1 MYHYWQN
8 SDFLPLYH
16 IGHPINSRKLFSTY
30 FIVLIDVCSFLTHFP
45 VSQSGSDWAVHHY
58 FNIFSVTGRL
68 IINYS
73 FTGRLKVGKWKQGV
87 SLGKKWVTFEKS
99 MDKANFYQKESEKK
113 VKKGG
118 KKCGRVKKQFT
129 FGKKGAKSWIYKFSF
144 FSLPAFLWTLS
155 PAPSFYISK
164 PCPHLFL
171 TCEERR
177 SLYRTSTS
185 TLHQFSA
192 SGKLPWPPSSFPK
205 PYYVPY
211 MKSMCTREQ

>member
-8 SDFLPLYH
+8 SDFLPLYL
-16 IGHPINSRKLFSTY
+16 IGHPINSGKLFSTY

-87 SLGKKWVTFEKS
+87 SLGKKQVTFEES
-99 MDKANFYQKESEKK
+99 VDKANFYQKERWKK
-113 VKKGG
+113 VEKGVE
-118 KKCGRVKKQFT
+118 KRKSSSLLAKRVQKAENYEFL
-129 FGKKGAKSWIYKFSF
+129 F

-155 PAPSFYISK
+155 PTPNFYISRAL
-164 PCPHLFL
+164 PSLVSHLWREEVTLPHLYL
-171 TCEERR
+171 N
-177 SLYRTSTS
+177 
-185 TLHQFSA
+185 
-192 SGKLPWPPSSFPK
+192 PPSIFSIG
-205 PYYVPY
+205 
-211 MKSMCTREQ
+211 

>member
-1 MYHYWQN
+1 
-8 SDFLPLYH
+8 
-16 IGHPINSRKLFSTY
+16 
-30 FIVLIDVCSFLTHFP
+30 
-45 VSQSGSDWAVHHY
+45 
-58 FNIFSVTGRL
+58 
-68 IINYS
+68 
-73 FTGRLKVGKWKQGV
+73 
-87 SLGKKWVTFEKS
+87 
-99 MDKANFYQKESEKK
+99 MDKANFNQKERWKK
-113 VKKGG
+113 VEK
-118 KKCGRVKKQFT
+118 RVEKRKSSSLL
-129 FGKKGAKSWIYKFSF
+129 AKRVQKAGNYEFLF

-205 PYYVPY
+205 PYCYRTWNLCVGGSSRRQFLQ
-211 MKSMCTREQ
+211 KLFVLTHLNT